1 MVYRKPHSIINFFVN
16 MKKLYPLASLL
27 LSCLILTSAS
37 QAQTYSF
44 TYTAVNDGNW
54 ADAATWDPSGKPS
67 ATCSNCH
74 IVINSAVTL
83 NTSVTLTNS
92 SLLTVS
98 GSGASIII
106 GSSNGADWAH
116 SYNILVANDNSN
128 PANSIVVTNG
138 GKIDASSA
146 DQSFDGVFLV
156 DLTSSPNAYARK
168 VGAGPSTYSGTNVFD
183 ATPYSHPVMSSGS
196 SLSGTGILPIL
207 LVNFE
212 AVVNSGAVDLTWT
225 TAMESN
231 SARFDVERS
240 SDGARW
246 DVIGTLAA
254 KGNSST
260 PSYYSFTD
268 ANPGSGTVEYRIHE
282 YDLDG
287 RPTFSTVK
295 VVRTTPIASVSV
307 FPNPAKDYLNISIPA
322 TETSAVHIRLI
333 GQSGQVLAEKNVNN
347 AGGSVQTF
355 SVSNYPTGN
364 YLVQVVTSDGT
375 KQVTKVLISRN

>member
-1 MVYRKPHSIINFFVN
+1 MVYRKPHSIINLFVN

-27 LSCLILTSAS
+27 LSTIILTSTA
-37 QAQTYSF
+37 QAQYAF
-44 TYTAVNDGNW
+44 TYTANSDGNW
-54 ADAATWDPSGKPS
+54 SDATTWDINGKPS
-67 ATCSNCH
+67 PTCSNCH
-74 IVINSAVTL
+74 IIINAAVAL

-98 GSGASIII
+98 GSSSKIVV

-128 PANSIVVTNG
+128 PANTINVSNG
-138 GKIDASSA
+138 GKIDASAA

-156 DLTSSPNAYARK
+156 DMTSTPNVYARK
-168 VGAGPSTYSGTNVFD
+168 VGAGPSTYIGTNVFD
-183 ATPYSHPVMSSGS
+183 ATAYSHPVMSSGS

-212 AVVNSGAVDLTWT
+212 AVVNNGAVDLTWT
-225 TAMESN
+225 TMMEAN

-240 SDGARW
+240 SDGAKW
-246 DVIGTLAA
+246 DVIGTVGA

-260 PSYYSFTD
+260 PSYYTFTD

-287 RPTFSTVK
+287 RPTLSVVK
-295 VVRTTPIASVSV
+295 VVRTTPIATVSV
-307 FPNPAKDYLNISIPA
+307 FPNPAKDYVNISIPA
-322 TETSAVHIRLI
+322 SETSAVHIRLI
-333 GQSGQVLAEKNVNN
+333 GQTGQVLAEKNVNG
-347 AGGSVQTF
+347 AGGTVQTF
-355 SVSNYPTGN
+355 AVSNYTPGN
-364 YLVQVVTSDGT
+364 YLIQVVTSDGT